1 LSIFL
6 EAPQGFP
13 RTTARSRNRSDES
26 ARRFQAYPKLATRLQ
41 RADVMM
47 REERTLRS
55 RLPLVAACTL
65 SVAFAALPA
74 HAERLMFARDGSGS
88 SLAREAVALCLD
100 AAKVENDTQ
109 RADMLQRGLDTAER
123 AVAENAN
130 DAKAH
135 FAVFCSLG
143 RQLEDDGATL
153 AGVANVSRLKSEI
166 DRALSLEPGF
176 VDALTAKGSFLV
188 KLPGLLGGDDDE
200 GELLLRRAVQLAPK
214 HAPARLELAKALDEK
229 GDRNAALEEARAVL
243 TLADARSAIEA
254 REARE
259 LTAKLGS

>member
-1 LSIFL
+1 
-6 EAPQGFP
+6 
-13 RTTARSRNRSDES
+13 
-26 ARRFQAYPKLATRLQ
+26 
-41 RADVMM
+41 MM

-65 SVAFAALPA
+65 SVAFAALTA
-74 HAERLMFARDGSGS
+74 HAEKLMFARDGSGS
-88 SLAREAVALCLD
+88 PLAREAVGLCLD
-100 AAKVENDTQ
+100 AVKIEDDEQ
-109 RADMLQRGLDTAER
+109 REQMLQRSLDTAER

-143 RQLEDDGATL
+143 RKLEDDGATL

-166 DRALSLEPGF
+166 DRALALEPAF
-176 VDALTAKGSFLV
+176 VDALTAKGVFLV
-188 KLPGLLGGDDDE
+188 KLPGLLGGDSDE
-200 GELLLRRAVQLAPK
+200 GERLLRRAVQLAPN
-214 HAPARLELAKALDEK
+214 HAAARLELAKALDEK
-229 GDRNAALEEARAVL
+229 GDKHAALEEARTVL
-243 TLADARSAIEA
+243 TIADARSAVEA